1 MEEKNINNISEENG
15 DSTENAELDSVVD
28 ATETGID
35 AESKAETSAEIEN
48 QNEFDVIPEDNTSEI
63 NELDLAISEMDG
75 EDDNAISVEGIETEA
90 KIDENDVIYIEE
102 KPTESLITDIPQAP
116 SAAYAFRW
124 DYSEQKRYDDNNK
137 RPAKRSR
144 GVATY
149 VIILAVTF
157 ILAAAILA
165 GAIMIGGY
173 SSPSSPMNYS
183 DDLALD
189 ALYEY
194 CLPSYVAISTITK
207 NGTEGAGSGI
217 VITADGYISTNY
229 HVVEDAKKI
238 TVITSNNKK
247 YEAEYIDGDEVN
259 DIAVIKVSAKGL
271 TPAILGN
278 SNSVKVGER
287 VMAIGTPYSVSYA
300 GSMTAGHISGIDR
313 QYAVKN
319 DNGTVNKI
327 LKLLQT
333 DTSVNPGN
341 SGGPLFNMNGEVIGV
356 VTMKIAG
363 SNYEG
368 MGFAL
373 PIDGVKSMIF
383 DIIKN
388 GEITDS
394 NAGSAVQGAALG
406 ISGHAVEA
414 DQKYLI
420 TETSCFP
427 VNTDENGDY
436 IEYQS
441 ASFPYLTEK
450 LYVTDTEALEDMGIV
465 NARPYTAP
473 CTGVLV
479 RTTSEGFDSREKLQE
494 DDIIASANGVA
505 CETMTVLQ
513 ELIFNSR
520 IGDKLELE
528 VYRDGRYQTITVEL
542 GKANS
547 ME

>member
-15 DSTENAELDSVVD
+15 GSAEKAELESVLD
-28 ATETGID
+28 TAEAAD
-35 AESKAETSAEIEN
+35 AESTTPIEVKFEAESKTETNAES
-48 QNEFDVIPEDNTSEI
+48 DD
-63 NELDLAISEMDG
+63 LDLAISELDS
-75 EDDNAISVEGIETEA
+75 EADNGVGAESTESEIAPQET
-90 KIDENDVIYIEE
+90 DEIYIEE
-102 KPTESLITDIPQAP
+102 KQTESLITDIPQAP

-124 DYSEQKRYDDNNK
+124 DYSEQKRYDDNSK
-137 RPAKRSR
+137 RPVKRSR
-144 GVATY
+144 GAATY
-149 VIILAVTF
+149 AIILSVTF
-157 ILAAAILA
+157 LLAAVILA
-165 GAIMIGGY
+165 GAIMMGGY
-173 SSPSSPMNYS
+173 SSPSAPMNYS

-194 CLPSYVAISTITK
+194 CLPSYVAISTITQS
-207 NGTEGAGSGI
+207 GTEGAGSGI
-217 VITADGYISTNY
+217 IITADGYISTNY

-259 DIAVIKVSAKGL
+259 DIAVIKVSAIGL
-271 TPAILGN
+271 TPAVLGN

-373 PIDGVKSMIF
+373 PIDGVKGMIF
-383 DIIKN
+383 DIIEN

-406 ISGHAVEA
+406 ISGHAVEG

-427 VNTDENGDY
+427 VKTDKDGDY
-436 IEYQS
+436 IEYQHS
-441 ASFPYLTEK
+441 SYPYLTEK

-465 NARPYTAP
+465 NPRPYTAP

-479 RTTSEGFDSREKLQE
+479 RTTSEGFDSKEKLQE
-494 DDIIASANGVA
+494 DDVIASANGVV

-513 ELIFNSR
+513 EIIFNSR

-528 VYRDGRYQTITVEL
+528 VYRNGHYYTISVEL

>member
-15 DSTENAELDSVVD
+15 NSSENAELDSVID
-28 ATETGID
+28 TTETD
-35 AESKAETSAEIEN
+35 AESKNKIEAEIEGEN
-48 QNEFDVIPEDNTSEI
+48 NVNVAPEDNTSEI
-63 NELDLAISEMDG
+63 NQLDLAISELDG
-75 EDDNAISVEGIETEA
+75 KTEDAAFADISESETVVEEDN
-90 KIDENDVIYIEE
+90 VIYIEE
-102 KPTESLITDIPQAP
+102 KQTESLITDIPQAP

-124 DYSEQKRYDDNNK
+124 DYSEQKRYDDYSK
-137 RPAKRSR
+137 RPTKRSR

-149 VIILAVTF
+149 IIILSVTF

-173 SSPSSPMNYS
+173 KSPSTPMNYS

-207 NGTEGAGSGI
+207 SGTEGAGSGI

-238 TVITSNNKK
+238 TVIASNNKK
-247 YEAEYIDGDEVN
+247 YEAEYIDGDEIN
-259 DIAVIKVSAKGL
+259 DIAVLKVSAKGL
-271 TPAILGN
+271 TPAILGD
-278 SNSVKVGER
+278 SSSVKVGER

-300 GSMTAGHISGIDR
+300 GSMTAGHISGVDR

-383 DIIKN
+383 DIIQN
-388 GEITDS
+388 GKITDS

-414 DQKYLI
+414 DQKYLL

-427 VNTDENGDY
+427 VKTDDDGDY
-436 IEYQS
+436 IDYQYS
-441 ASFPYLTEK
+441 SYPYTVEK
-450 LYVTDTEALEDMGIV
+450 VYVTDTEALEDIGIV
-465 NARPYTAP
+465 NPRPYTAP

-494 DDIIASANGVA
+494 DDVIASANGVV

-513 ELIFNSR
+513 EMIFNSR

-528 VYRDGRYQTITVEL
+528 VYRNGRYHTITVEL

>member
-15 DSTENAELDSVVD
+15 NSSENAELDSVID
-28 ATETGID
+28 TTETD
-35 AESKAETSAEIEN
+35 AESKNKIEAEIEGEN
-48 QNEFDVIPEDNTSEI
+48 NVNVAPEDNTSEI
-63 NELDLAISEMDG
+63 NQLDLAISELDG
-75 EDDNAISVEGIETEA
+75 KTEDAAFADISESETVVDEDNAIC
-90 KIDENDVIYIEE
+90 IEE
-102 KPTESLITDIPQAP
+102 KQTESLITDIPQAP

-124 DYSEQKRYDDNNK
+124 DYSEQKRYDDNSK

-149 VIILAVTF
+149 IIILSVTF

-173 SSPSSPMNYS
+173 KSPSTPMNYS

-207 NGTEGAGSGI
+207 SGTEGAGSGI

-238 TVITSNNKK
+238 TVIASNNKK
-247 YEAEYIDGDEVN
+247 YEAEYIDGDEIN
-259 DIAVIKVSAKGL
+259 DIAVLKVSAKGL
-271 TPAILGN
+271 TPAILGD

-383 DIIKN
+383 DIIQN
-388 GEITDS
+388 GKITDS

-414 DQKYLI
+414 DQKYLL

-427 VNTDENGDY
+427 VKTDDDGDY
-436 IEYQS
+436 IDYQYS
-441 ASFPYLTEK
+441 SYPYTVEK
-450 LYVTDTEALEDMGIV
+450 VYVTDTEALEDIGIV
-465 NARPYTAP
+465 NPRPYTAP

-494 DDIIASANGVA
+494 DDVIASANGVV

-513 ELIFNSR
+513 EMIFNSR

-528 VYRDGRYQTITVEL
+528 VYRNGRYHTITVEL